1 MKSKKPLWVRI
12 VIWICVIFM
21 VVSLIWVYVVYMFS
35 PSQEVGESVEWTDVT
50 TWSEEVLVLPEIDP
64 ENPESTNAPILVTEE
79 GEVDEMDQT
88 FEVQLENGE
97 TEVVRQWDLSDVI
110 QIN

>member
-1 MKSKKPLWVRI
+1 
-12 VIWICVIFM
+12 
-21 VVSLIWVYVVYMFS
+21 MFS
-35 PSQEVGESVEWTDVT
+35 PNQEAGDVEWVGTWSVESLSG
-50 TWSEEVLVLPEIDP
+50 SEEILILPEVDP
-64 ENPESTNAPILVTEE
+64 ENPESTDAPILVTED
-79 GEVDEMDQT
+79 GEVDEMDET